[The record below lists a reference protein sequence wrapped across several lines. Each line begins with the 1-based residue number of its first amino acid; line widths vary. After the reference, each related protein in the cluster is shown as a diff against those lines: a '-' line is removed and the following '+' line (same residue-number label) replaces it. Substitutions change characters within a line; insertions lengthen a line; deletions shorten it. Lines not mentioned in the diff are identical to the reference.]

1 MHERKAFIGRFR
13 DETDGSAM
21 ANGMSQHELVVSAV
35 QDMISR
41 GELHPGD
48 RLPVEP
54 ELAAQLGVSRGSL
67 REGVRALVAMGVL
80 ETRQGSGTTVTSLD
94 PHLLLQPLV
103 FWASI
108 QGGPSALNVH
118 IARRALEVES
128 AGLAAAS
135 ITAEELRRL
144 ADLLDD
150 ADPHIARHDH
160 EQALIVDHA
169 FHLAIA
175 RSTGNPVLVA
185 LVDVLG
191 QPTVRS
197 RLWQSVNRSGR
208 LESAHHEHRVIL
220 AALRRGDPVAAR
232 AAMYSH
238 LTEVLTHLDD
248 DATGSS

>member
-1 MHERKAFIGRFR
+1 
-13 DETDGSAM
+13 M
-21 ANGMSQHELVVSAV
+21 ANGTSQHQLVVNAV

-41 GELHPGD
+41 GELRPGD
-48 RLPVEP
+48 RLPVESD
-54 ELAAQLGVSRGSL
+54 LAALLGVSRSSL

-94 PHLLLQPLV
+94 PHLLLRPLV

-108 QGGPSALNVH
+108 QADPSALNVH
-118 IARRALEVES
+118 IARRGLEVES
-128 AGLAAAS
+128 AGLAAES
-135 ITAEELRRL
+135 MTPDDLGRLTA
-144 ADLLDD
+144 LLDE

-160 EQALIVDHA
+160 EQALLVDHA

-175 RSTGNPVLVA
+175 RSTDNPVLVA

-208 LESAHHEHRVIL
+208 LESAQHEHRAIL
-220 AALRRGDPVAAR
+220 EALRRRDPVAAR
-232 AAMYSH
+232 AAMHSH
-238 LTEVLTHLDD
+238 LTQVLTHLDD
-248 DATGSS
+248 DAVTQPPASPSAPDG